1 MLVNSHLVCLWPVGI
16 LNPVKFNLMSLGLV
30 LKNLILPGINNGN
43 IIIINDCRRSFAFC
57 RLYAGQE
64 VDIWSCGVI
73 LYALLCGS
81 VSAKFEKPSL

>member
-43 IIIINDCRRSFAFC
+43 IIIINDCRCSFAFC

-81 VSAKFEKPSL
+81 VSVKFEKPL